1 MIKKIIGK
9 ALRRSHYWRD
19 VQFDELSELYTSN
32 LLRSVALSIFMVF
45 VPFYLYQ
52 HDYSGA
58 AIFATFGCFFIA
70 RTISDISAA
79 FMVARFGPKHTMIVS
94 CALQILSAA
103 VLLTVPQMHWHP
115 LIIAFPWGA
124 SASLFFIAYHV
135 EFSKIKHTAK
145 AGHELGHMQAFEKV
159 GYLIGPLVG
168 GVVGTVFGAQYIF
181 FTATL
186 LLFASLL
193 PLFRTAEP
201 VKTKQVL
208 NFSALPLH
216 KIKRDL
222 FSYSCLGIEN
232 TLCIN
237 AWALYVAVFVLAG
250 SVYAQLG
257 ALSAAGVLAAIV
269 TAKLIGRLT
278 DTSIAR
284 TLMHTSAIL
293 NAITYTLRPFV
304 NGVIGVFAVNVAN
317 EAITTGYRMP
327 FVKGIYS
334 AADDLPGFRI
344 VYIASMEAISSVVKG
359 TAWFI
364 LALLATILSLETTL
378 IVGFA
383 IAAIASIGITTERF
397 AVYNR
402 N

>member
-1 MIKKIIGK
+1 MIGR
-9 ALRRSHYWRD
+9 ALSRSHYWRD
-19 VQFDELSELYTSN
+19 VQFDELSELYASN

-52 HDYSGA
+52 HGYGAA
-58 AIFATFGCFFIA
+58 AIFATFGCFFVA
-70 RTISDISAA
+70 RTISDISTA
-79 FMVARFGPKHTMIVS
+79 FIVARFGPKHTMIAS
-94 CALQILSAA
+94 CVLQIISAA
-103 VLLTVPQMHWHP
+103 ILLTVPQMHWHP

-159 GYLIGPLVG
+159 GYLVGPLVG
-168 GVVGTVFGAQYIF
+168 GVVGSIFGAQYIF

-186 LLFASLL
+186 LLFASLW

-201 VKTKQVL
+201 VKTRQVL
-208 NFSALPLH
+208 NFSALPVR

-222 FSYSCLGIEN
+222 FSYVCLGIEN

-237 AWALYVAVFVLAG
+237 AWALYVSVFVLTG

-257 ALSAAGVLAAIV
+257 ALSAAGVLAAIL

-284 TLMHTSAIL
+284 PLMHISAVL
-293 NAITYTLRPFV
+293 NAVTYALRPFV

-334 AADDLPGFRI
+334 AADDLPGSRI
-344 VYIASMEAISSVVKG
+344 VYIASMEAIACIAKATV
-359 TAWFI
+359 WFI
-364 LALLATILSLETTL
+364 LALLASVLSLEATL